1 MHLSVSET
9 KRKGSGTRTTAV
21 NSIWTNRHWQM
32 PFDFISILYE
42 ENNRYR
48 YPHASNANKLQSIR
62 SIRAYRPVGKAIE
75 KPRAVNTGKT
85 IVPYSSLMPRIFR
98 ARSPFAPDFLSFARE
113 TTAAEA
119 EAYFALAYISRPRLT
134 VAASFESKKSRQISA

>member
-48 YPHASNANKLQSIR
+48 YPHASNANKVQSIKL
-62 SIRAYRPVGKAIE
+62 IQAYSTVGKAIE
-75 KPRAVNTGKT
+75 KPPLQQARVSR
-85 IVPYSSLMPRIFR
+85 PYSSLMPSIFR
-98 ARSPFAPDFLSFARE
+98 ARPPFAPDFLSFARE
-113 TTAAEA
+113 ETAAAA